1 MCVCIYINIYIY
13 IYIHIYMCVYT
24 TGYIYIYIY
33 ILNADVFSHA
43 SGRAVG
49 GVVEQQGCPD
59 LIVAGTFLVLCFHK

>member
-1 MCVCIYINIYIY
+1 MCVCIYIYIYIY
-13 IYIHIYMCVYT
+13 IYKYIMCIYNRI
-24 TGYIYIYIY
+24 YIYIYIY

>member
-1 MCVCIYINIYIY
+1 MCVYIYIY
-13 IYIHIYMCVYT
+13 IYVCM
-24 TGYIYIYIY
+24 YIYIYIY